1 VLTPESFKLSM
12 DVSLILV
19 CAGLSVG
26 VAFAST
32 ILWAT
37 TAWQLIFRFFRTL
50 FMAALVILAPFW
62 YPHAAV
68 LFQTFMNGF

>member
-1 VLTPESFKLSM
+1 MEVGLA
-12 DVSLILV
+12 LI

-26 VAFAST
+26 VIFAST
-32 ILWAT
+32 IFWAT
-37 TAWQLIFRFFRTL
+37 TIWQLVFRFFRTL
-50 FMAALVILAPFW
+50 FMASVVIFAPFW